1 MGHFCI
7 RLAGIPIGV
16 ACQFP
21 YTETFCRK
29 YICNEIPQV
38 DVKVEPEDILSESER
53 NKVNDSGPGQGKGLS
68 ECYCELSALLRKICE
83 VLVPFDILL
92 LHGSAIAVD
101 GNGYLFTARSGT
113 GKSTHAALW
122 RKELISSGHDVFMI
136 NDDKPFI
143 KVSADEILICGT
155 PWSGKHHL
163 DTDSMVPLCAIGKI
177 EKSGTNMTV
186 PLPKNEYWTTMI
198 KQSYIPEK
206 QELAEHVLS
215 MIQKIIEKAPCFRI
229 LCNMEPEAAHISWQA
244 MRKE

>member
-1 MGHFCI
+1 MVHFCI

-21 YTETFCRK
+21 YTETFCRD
-29 YICNEIPQV
+29 YICDEFPQV
-38 DVKVEPEDILSESER
+38 DVTVEPEDILSERER
-53 NKVNDSGPGQGKGLS
+53 NAVNNSDPGQVGLS
-68 ECYCELSALLRKICE
+68 QYYCELSALLRKICE
-83 VLVPFDILL
+83 ALVPFDILL

-101 GNGYLFTARSGT
+101 NNGYLFTAKSGA

-143 KVSADEILICGT
+143 KVSGDEILICGT

-163 DTDSMVPLCAIGKI
+163 DTDSMVPLYAIGKI
-177 EKSGTNMTV
+177 EKSGINMTLS
-186 PLPKNEYWTTMI
+186 LPKNEYWTTMI

-206 QELAEHVLS
+206 PELAEHVLS
-215 MIQKIIEKAPCFRI
+215 MIQIIIEKTPCFRI